1 MYLRTRNS
9 RDSVKETEPTLCR
22 RPVLPGPDAS
32 RIVIHLHNSNT
43 ADVRQLADDA
53 HVPNG
58 NSRGRAGRERI
69 AERFD
74 LPIPD
79 LDLHARRH
87 RALQILQSLN

>member
-9 RDSVKETEPTLCR
+9 RKSVRKRDPPLCR
-22 RPVLPGPDAS
+22 RPVLPSPDAS

-43 ADVRQLADDA
+43 ADVPQLADDA

-79 LDLHARRH
+79 LDLDVQRH
-87 RALQILQSLN
+87 RALQIFQRLN